1 MYFTPYFA
9 LNKVGVQKKT
19 AMAVLTCWYA
29 LTITFHIN
37 IYGTLQA
44 FFSSLAEHQQIERKY
59 VSKTC
64 VKTIFSN
71 LNREILSFLS

>member
-1 MYFTPYFA
+1 
-9 LNKVGVQKKT
+9 
-19 AMAVLTCWYA
+19 MAVLTCWYA

-44 FFSSLAEHQQIERKY
+44 FFFSSLEEHQQIERKS

-71 LNREILSFLS
+71 LNRENLSFLS